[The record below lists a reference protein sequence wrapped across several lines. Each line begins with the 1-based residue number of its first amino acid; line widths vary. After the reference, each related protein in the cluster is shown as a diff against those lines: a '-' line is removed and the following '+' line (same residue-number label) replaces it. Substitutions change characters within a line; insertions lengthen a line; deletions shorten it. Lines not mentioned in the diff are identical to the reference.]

1 MNDKGSKM
9 RMKLFLFTELI
20 LFGGMFVLYAAYRYK
35 YPDNFKVAALSL
47 DTLIGTVNTILLLTS
62 CLTVGLA
69 DNALL
74 RKNKTFSIYM
84 LSFTV
89 ITGGAFLVNK
99 YIEWSVKIY
108 QGIYPGGPEM
118 SNLSDGEVMFYGL
131 YYFMTGFHALHVIVG
146 LIFIL
151 FMIVFVIKDK
161 QTFDNNYKLENTGLY
176 WHLVVI
182 IWIFLFPLFYLI
194 H

>member
-1 MNDKGSKM
+1 M

-62 CLTVGLA
+62 SLTIGLA
-69 DNALL
+69 GNALL

-99 YIEWSVKIY
+99 YIEWSIKIY

-118 SNLSDGEVMFYGL
+118 ANLSDGEVMFYGL

>member
-62 CLTVGLA
+62 SLTIGLA
-69 DNALL
+69 GNALL

-99 YIEWSVKIY
+99 YIEWSIKIY

-118 SNLSDGEVMFYGL
+118 ANLSDGEVMFYGL
-131 YYFMTGFHALHVIVG
+131 YYFMTGFHVLHVIVG

>member
-62 CLTVGLA
+62 SLTIGLA
-69 DNALL
+69 GNALL

-99 YIEWSVKIY
+99 YIEWSIKIY

-118 SNLSDGEVMFYGL
+118 ANLSDGEVMFYGL